1 MNARRWLLPAAVC
14 CILGATALQAAAEPQ
29 HVMKKAPLK
38 IGVDAALTGSFA
50 AAYGAP
56 FANGVVLAV
65 RQINAAG
72 GIDGHRLALTV
83 EDNKGDPSTG
93 ALVMQ
98 KFAAAH
104 IPVVVSNF
112 TSVLK
117 AQGPIA
123 TAQHMLVLNPAGSE
137 STIALASPYIYTNR
151 PYSTREFIVMSRYMK
166 SKGAKNVAIV
176 ASDTA
181 NGRHGDEVLREQL
194 KVNGISIAG
203 DTQFYPPASTVDFS
217 SILAKVRSQRP
228 DSVFIYGTANDGG
241 LFVKQAVAQGFDQPF
256 YSYTGFG
263 VQSVIDAAGS
273 AASRVTW
280 TVPVVWDPDSNPV
293 QATFVRQWTKSFPD
307 VVPSELSALHY
318 DAVKCVL
325 APVIASALKH
335 GGYSG
340 PSLIKAIRSHTG
352 PFNGCVTGQTK
363 FTHGRD
369 AIKPIAIDTA
379 VNGKPKI
386 IKIVAPADQEPKKK

>member
-1 MNARRWLLPAAVC
+1 MHPLRWILPVVVTG
-14 CILGATALQAAAEPQ
+14 ILAMATLQAASAAQ
-29 HVMKKAPLK
+29 HAKKAPLE
-38 IGVDAALTGSFA
+38 IGVDAALTGPFA

-56 FANGVVLAV
+56 FADGVVLAV

-72 GIDGHRLALTV
+72 GIDGHRLTLDV

-98 KFAAAH
+98 KFASEH

-123 TAQHMLVLNPAGSE
+123 TAHHILVLNPAGSE

-151 PYSTREFIVMSRYMK
+151 PYSTREFIVMARYMK
-166 SKGAKNVAIV
+166 SKGVKNVAIV

-181 NGRHGDEVLREQL
+181 NGRHGDSVLREQL
-194 KVNGISIAG
+194 KANGIAVAG

-217 SILAKVRSQRP
+217 SILAKVRAERP
-228 DSVFIYGTANDGG
+228 DAIFIYGTADDGG
-241 LFVKQAVAQGFDQPF
+241 LFVKQAVAQGFNQPF
-256 YSYTGFG
+256 FSYTGFG
-263 VQSVIDAAGS
+263 VQSVLAAAGS
-273 AASRVTW
+273 AATHVSW
-280 TVPVVWDPDSNPV
+280 TVPVVWEPNVNPV
-293 QATFVRQWTKSFPD
+293 QGKFVREWNKSFPG

-325 APVIASALKH
+325 APVIAIALKH
-335 GGYSG
+335 GGYNG
-340 PSLIKAIRSHTG
+340 PSLIKAIKNHTA
-352 PFNGCVTGQTK
+352 PFTGCVTGSTK

-369 AIKPIAIDTA
+369 ALQPIAIETMK
-379 VNGKPKI
+379 NG
-386 IKIVAPADQEPKKK
+386 APAIVKVVSVAEQTQKANG

>member
-1 MNARRWLLPAAVC
+1 MNARKWLLVAAAC
-14 CILGATALQAAAEPQ
+14 CSVGATALQAAAAPQ
-29 HVMKKAPLK
+29 YAAKKAPLK

-50 AAYGAP
+50 SAYGAP

-65 RQINAAG
+65 KQINAAG
-72 GIDGHRLALTV
+72 GIDGHPLALTV

-123 TAQHMLVLNPAGSE
+123 TANHMLVLNPAGSE

-151 PYSTREFIVMSRYMK
+151 PYSTREFIVMARYMK
-166 SKGAKNVAIV
+166 GKGVKKVAIV

-194 KVNGISIAG
+194 KANDISIAG

-217 SILAKVRSQRP
+217 SILAKVRSQGP
-228 DSVFIYGTANDGG
+228 DAIFIYGTANDGG
-241 LFVKQAVAQGFDQPF
+241 LFVKQAVSQGFSQPF
-256 YSYTGFG
+256 FSYTGFG

-280 TVPVVWDPDSNPV
+280 TVPVVWNPDANPV
-293 QATFVRQWTKSFPD
+293 QAKFISQWQQNFPD

-318 DAVKCVL
+318 DAVKCIL
-325 APVIASALKH
+325 APVIKLALRH
-335 GGYSG
+335 GGYNG
-340 PSLIKAIRSHTG
+340 PSLIKAIRSYTG
-352 PFNGCVTGQTK
+352 VYKGCVTGDTQ

-369 AIKPIAIDTA
+369 AIKPISIDTA
-379 VNGKPKI
+379 SNGKATI
-386 IKIVAPADQEPKKK
+386 IKIVSPADQKNKG

>member
-1 MNARRWLLPAAVC
+1 MKSRRWFLPVAAC
-14 CILGATALQAAAEPQ
+14 LMLGSTAIQAGAAPQ
-29 HVMKKAPLK
+29 HATKKAPLK

-56 FANGVVLAV
+56 FADGVVLAV

-72 GIDGHRLALTV
+72 GIDGHQLALDV

-98 KFAAAH
+98 KFAAGH

-123 TAQHMLVLNPAGSE
+123 TASKMLVLNPAASE

-151 PYSTREFIVMSRYMK
+151 PYSTREFIVMARYMK
-166 SKGAKNVAIV
+166 SKGVKNVAIV

-181 NGRHGDEVLREQL
+181 NGRHGEAVLRGQL
-194 KVNGISIAG
+194 KVNGISVAG
-203 DTQFYPPASTVDFS
+203 GTQFYPPASTIDFS
-217 SILAKVRSQRP
+217 AILAKVRSQRP
-228 DSVFIYGTANDGG
+228 DAVFIYGTADDGG
-241 LFVKQAVAQGFDQPF
+241 LFVKQAVAQGFKQPF
-256 YSYTGFG
+256 FSYTGFG
-263 VQSVIDAAGS
+263 VQSVLDAAGS
-273 AASRVTW
+273 AASNVTW
-280 TVPVVWDPDSNPV
+280 TVPVVWDPDTNPV
-293 QATFVRQWTKSFPD
+293 QGAFVRQWTKDFPN

-325 APVIASALKH
+325 VPVIASALKH
-335 GGYSG
+335 GGYNG
-340 PSLIKAIRSHTG
+340 PALVKAIRSHTG
-352 PFNGCVTGQTK
+352 PFKGCVTGDTQ

-386 IKIVAPADQEPKKK
+386 LKIVSPAEQKAKG